1 METSQKRKRK
11 FTAAAV
17 VLVLVVCFI
26 LAESGIRIYHLTCD
40 RQRFVWL
47 PDEFLAYVHSGNN
60 TFQHH
65 YTEGER
71 ITIEH
76 RTNSFGFLSD
86 EIAVKKE
93 RDTFRV
99 LILGDSF
106 TEAIQVS
113 RDKNFCGR
121 LQYFLNNYSG
131 KKYKKAEVLN
141 TGVSGYSPLN
151 YYLYFKREL
160 ARFEPDVVVVQL
172 FANDVFEDN
181 TSRAK
186 SLLDENGLPLKTHR
200 YFVQKYFNH
209 PPVKAKSLNG
219 HPLGYRLKRFLIDK
233 SRAFEY
239 FYVKFYNM
247 KKASDFNQKMIRA
260 DQYGTGDQFF
270 ILNADHVLSKNDA
283 FREKA
288 LGYTQKCLLALKEEV
303 ESRGAEFRMV
313 YMPMEVQLELDSY
326 GEHVSLYIQKHMGTY
341 FNGLLDD
348 FSRSNDIR
356 FLDLL
361 GDFEN
366 NKARGLYFS
375 RDGHLT
381 EAGHEVASEVLF
393 KDMTTDRSLSAFLT
407 PKDENVAVSQSSDKG
422 GN

>member
-1 METSQKRKRK
+1 M
-11 FTAAAV
+11 
-17 VLVLVVCFI
+17 
-26 LAESGIRIYHLTCD
+26 
-40 RQRFVWL
+40 
-47 PDEFLAYVHSGNN
+47 
-60 TFQHH
+60 
-65 YTEGER
+65 
-71 ITIEH
+71 
-76 RTNSFGFLSD
+76 
-86 EIAVKKE
+86 
-93 RDTFRV
+93 
-99 LILGDSF
+99 GDSF

-121 LQYFLNNYSG
+121 LQYLLNNYSG

-200 YFVQKYFNH
+200 YFVQKYFDH
-209 PPVKAKSLNG
+209 PSVKANSLNG

-270 ILNADHVLSKNDA
+270 ILNPDHVLSKNDS

-303 ESRGAEFRMV
+303 ESRGVEFRMV
-313 YMPMEVQLELDSY
+313 YVPMEVQLELDSY